1 LRSRLPVLRF
11 SPLTIISVAVIVL
24 LLYAQ
29 FVVTSGLFSR
39 ATLSTLTPL
48 IAIMAIVAVGQAF
61 VISTGGIDLSVPA
74 TMTFMGV
81 ILLKASG
88 GENSGLVEALIL
100 CVVVCLVI
108 GFVNGFMVE
117 VLTLNALVVT
127 LATGQLITGVM
138 QLYSGQVLSVS
149 AVPPQ
154 LSSIANANSNGLSYL
169 LIVAVVVALL
179 GTVFLHRITYGRRL
193 VAASAS
199 KGAATLAGVNA
210 RRYRISAYMIASLT
224 YGLAG
229 VLLSGQIKTPDESIG
244 DPYLLTSVVAVVLG
258 GAVLTGG
265 RVSPIATLLGAVF
278 LVILDYVLR
287 VEGLSSGARLIVQ
300 GCVLVL
306 SLSLVFIVRNLGAI
320 GRTLARGRTRAP
332 DIPITTTTGN

>member
-1 LRSRLPVLRF
+1 M
-11 SPLTIISVAVIVL
+11 
-24 LLYAQ
+24 
-29 FVVTSGLFSR
+29 
-39 ATLSTLTPL
+39 STLTPL

-88 GENSGLVEALIL
+88 GEDSGLAEALIT
-100 CVVVCLVI
+100 CIVVCLLI
-108 GFVNGFMVE
+108 GLVNGFLVE
-117 VLTLNALVVT
+117 VLALNALVVT
-127 LATGQLITGVM
+127 LATGQLIIGVM
-138 QLYSGQVLSVS
+138 KLYSGQVLSVS
-149 AVPPQ
+149 SVPPR
-154 LSSIANANSNGLSYL
+154 LSQIANSNDNGFSYL

-179 GTVFLHRITYGRRL
+179 GTMFLHRIVAGRRL
-193 VAASAS
+193 VASSAS
-199 KGAATLAGVNA
+199 RAAATLAGVKA
-210 RRYRISAYMIASLT
+210 RRYRISAYVIASLT

-229 VLLSGQIKTPDESIG
+229 VLLSGEVKTPDESLG

-265 RVSPIATLLGAVF
+265 RVSPVATLLGAVF
-278 LVILDYVLR
+278 LVVLDYVLR

-306 SLSLVFIVRNLGAI
+306 SLSLVFVVRNLPAI
-320 GRTLARGRTRAP
+320 RKALSRGGRP
-332 DIPITTTTGN
+332 PSDVSIITTTGN